1 MAALRD
7 RAGPVSG
14 SRRYCGRDFPEAELD
29 LIRAL
34 LAAPDPPLSRTALS
48 RAVCE
53 RLDWRKPDGGLKE
66 MSARV
71 ALLRMQRDGLL
82 TLPPPLQT
90 IPRPGPLA
98 PSPRTD
104 PPPLA
109 PRPASLAQARPLRL
123 SLLRPSDPRSRLWNE
138 FVERYHYLGYKPLPG
153 AQLRYF
159 VYAADGLLL
168 ALLGFGAAAWKTA
181 PRDRFVGWDPPTRQ
195 RNLPLVVNH
204 ARYLI
209 LPGSGSPRWRPTCS
223 PACSDNSPRTGNNAT
238 ACVPFCWKRSA
249 KPHAS
254 RAPAIAP
261 PTGSMWA
268 KPRAAAS
275 SILVTNTTSPSRT
288 FSSSLSVRTG
298 KQSSIASSTAAS
310 HGPLERLLSDGK
322 LHDVNVLDLLVP
334 EAGAIYVMDRAY
346 LDFERLYTLHQAGAS
361 FVTRAKKN
369 LRYHRVYSAPKD
381 RERGI
386 LADQTIA
393 LDGPRTRQAY
403 PLHLR
408 RVRYRDPESGKLLV
422 FLTNRSDLPATTVCA
437 LYKSRWKVELFFRWV
452 KGHLQIQRFFGT
464 SENAVKSQI
473 WIAVSVYALVAII
486 RKELGIRLSL
496 HTMLEILSVMPFE
509 QVPLYAALT
518 SSEYLPDPIS
528 STQQLNLFDV

>member
-1 MAALRD
+1 MYRGQTLFAQVMHYLPWKAFSRIVARYDGDRRVRNLNCAQQFRAMAFAQLTGRKSLRALTACLGAVPTKLYHAGFTAPIHVSTLA
-7 RAGPVSG
+7 RANE
-14 SRRYCGRDFPEAELD
+14 RRAWQMHADLAQRLIARARALYADEDLGVELD
-29 LIRAL
+29 ATVYALDSSTVDLCLSVFPWATFRATKAAVKLHTL
-34 LAAPDPPLSRTALS
+34 LD
-48 RAVCE
+48 
-53 RLDWRKPDGGLKE
+53 
-66 MSARV
+66 
-71 ALLRMQRDGLL
+71 LRGS
-82 TLPPPLQT
+82 
-90 IPRPGPLA
+90 IP
-98 PSPRTD
+98 S
-104 PPPLA
+104 
-109 PRPASLAQARPLRL
+109 
-123 SLLRPSDPRSRLWNE
+123 
-138 FVERYHYLGYKPLPG
+138 
-153 AQLRYF
+153 F
-159 VYAADGLLL
+159 VY
-168 ALLGFGAAAWKTA
+168 
-181 PRDRFVGWDPPTRQ
+181 V
-195 RNLPLVVNH
+195 
-204 ARYLI
+204 
-209 LPGSGSPRWRPTCS
+209 
-223 PACSDNSPRTGNNAT
+223 
-238 ACVPFCWKRSA
+238 
-249 KPHAS
+249 
-254 RAPAIAP
+254 
-261 PTGSMWA
+261 
-268 KPRAAAS
+268 
-275 SILVTNTTSPSRT
+275 
-288 FSSSLSVRTG
+288 
-298 KQSSIASSTAAS
+298 
-310 HGPLERLLSDGK
+310 SDGK

-361 FVTRAKKN
+361 FVTRAKQN
-369 LRYHRVYSAPKD
+369 LRYQRVYSAPKD

-393 LDGPRTRQAY
+393 LDGPRTQQAY

-496 HTMLEILSVMPFE
+496 HTLLEILSVMPFE